1 MKVYIAAPLFSEGER
16 SFNEKV
22 DAIVREC
29 GHETFL
35 PQREGGCV
43 ADLPAEID
51 GMPVKVLV
59 NSISRGVRRWLMAN
73 PGSDPRFVENRIDVC
88 PKKHLSVQCQT
99 GAVRCLQLR
108 FK

>member
-1 MKVYIAAPLFSEGER
+1 MPARHLEGMIL
-16 SFNEKV
+16 ST
-22 DAIVREC
+22 AY
-29 GHETFL
+29 
-35 PQREGGCV
+35 
-43 ADLPAEID
+43 
-51 GMPVKVLV
+51 KVLV

>member
-51 GMPVKVLV
+51 GMPVKY
-59 NSISRGVRRWLMAN
+59 
-73 PGSDPRFVENRIDVC
+73 
-88 PKKHLSVQCQT
+88 
-99 GAVRCLQLR
+99 
-108 FK
+108 

>member
-35 PQREGGCV
+35 PQREGGYV

-51 GMPVKVLV
+51 GMPVKY
-59 NSISRGVRRWLMAN
+59 
-73 PGSDPRFVENRIDVC
+73 
-88 PKKHLSVQCQT
+88 
-99 GAVRCLQLR
+99 
-108 FK
+108 